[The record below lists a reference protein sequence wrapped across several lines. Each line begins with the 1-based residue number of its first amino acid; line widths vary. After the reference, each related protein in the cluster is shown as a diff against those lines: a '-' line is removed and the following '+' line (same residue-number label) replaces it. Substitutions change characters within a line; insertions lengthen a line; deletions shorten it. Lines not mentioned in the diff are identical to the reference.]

1 MRRRPE
7 SLFRTLLSHLRGER
21 NPCTGRK
28 GKVVRS
34 RPIQGFS
41 GGRERELGVLDM
53 VFGVAVRTAGTTGLG
68 AGPKGIFDDGLQGAR
83 AASTLGAAAEAAIHL
98 LRAARKVQSSVHGI
112 ANIMVAE
119 DVAGTDDHEVGG
131 PLGYAC

>member
-1 MRRRPE
+1 MTLGSPCMVHSGVGGLRRRPE

-21 NPCTGRK
+21 NPFTGR
-28 GKVVRS
+28 
-34 RPIQGFS
+34 
-41 GGRERELGVLDM
+41 
-53 VFGVAVRTAGTTGLG
+53 
-68 AGPKGIFDDGLQGAR
+68 KGIFDDGLQGAR

-131 PLGYAC
+131 P